1 MIMVV
6 HTLVRGMGRD
16 CGHRVG
22 GSFVVFGC
30 FVDVKEGL
38 AGGGIG
44 FVWSLAVGAFENSMG
59 AVLSCN
65 LAGRADMVAGVVP
78 TSTELT
84 SDLLSADCGVVSK
97 ALAGIALVVG
107 LGISVCS
114 TPCLYCSNK

>member
-1 MIMVV
+1 MIKVV
-6 HTLVRGMGRD
+6 HTLGRGVGGE

-22 GSFVVFGC
+22 GRFVVFGC

-44 FVWSLAVGAFENSMG
+44 FVWPLAVGAFENCMG

-65 LAGRADMVAGVVP
+65 LAGRADMLAGVMV

-84 SDLLSADCGVVSK
+84 FDLLSANCGVVSK
-97 ALAGIALVVG
+97 ALIGIALAVG